1 MMKISKMASLA
12 VFFCTCSII
21 AAGLVSAERV
31 FKVGDGF
38 GWQKPGQNSSAVY
51 TQWAKTNRFQVGD
64 SLSFEY
70 KNDSVVEVEKWG
82 YFHCD
87 ASKPIVAFNNG
98 HGVFKLDRPGPF
110 FFISGTLNHCKGGQ
124 RLQIEVMGL
133 HHHSPLIA
141 NPPAAQPAPSP
152 LQSSGVFVSMT
163 RGSSSALLIGTLIA
177 LLWSSP

>member
-1 MMKISKMASLA
+1 MASLA

-21 AAGLVSAERV
+21 ASGLVNAERV
-31 FKVGDGF
+31 FRVGDGF

-70 KNDSVVEVEKWG
+70 KNDSVVEVE
-82 YFHCD
+82 
-87 ASKPIVAFNNG
+87 N
-98 HGVFKLDRPGPF
+98 
-110 FFISGTLNHCKGGQ
+110 GTLNHCKGGQ

-133 HHHSPLIA
+133 HHHSPLTA

-152 LQSSGVFVSMT
+152 EQSSGVLSVSMT

-177 LLWSSP
+177 LLWSLP